1 MIQNL
6 TQNLT
11 QNITQNFDYITVFT
25 KIKDK
30 EHYIYYLVE
39 LNTINNQQQ
48 IQQIIDSNP
57 NEILIN
63 QNEIEL
69 LKSNLQN
76 SQNYIIY
83 GNKMNMKSAFYSNSQ
98 NIFQKC
104 DIKNIN
110 RIERFHI
117 VTKENFNIE
126 TLDLMTMKIYEKLP
140 QCFKNYSI
148 DDISLYPKVLNI
160 KEIKYFNKQEK
171 LGFDEQDIQ
180 MYEKY
185 FYNTGREP
193 TNMELLDLSQSNSE
207 HSRHW
212 FFNGKMEI
220 VEFNK
225 NKNKYERPYI
235 NFKSLFDYVKKPLK
249 MNDTG
254 SIIAFKDNSSVIEGY
269 DINYLYPEP
278 NTNLHKY
285 KSKNLGF
292 DILLTAE
299 THNFPTGIAPFEG
312 ATTGTGGRLRDVFAT
327 GRGGLMIAGT
337 AGYCVGNLLLDDY
350 ELDYEEN
357 ISNKLDVKLKGWKIL
372 IEASNGASDY
382 GNKIGEPL
390 ILGFTRSYGQTM
402 LCEYNNEQ
410 TQNEERIEW
419 IKPIMFSGGIG
430 SIYQNHTSKKTPMPN
445 MLIVRAGGPAYRI
458 GLGGGAASST
468 EQKNNNTDDD
478 SYHNAVQRGN
488 AEMENRLYKF
498 LRSCIENFDSNPI
511 LVVHDQGAGGPAN
524 VTKEIVE
531 PCGGIVDLNN
541 LNLGDNT
548 LSSIE
553 KWVSEFQESIT
564 FLINVKDINKIKEI
578 AKRESID
585 LEFFGYTTNSGKIE
599 VIDTSKDTLKNNIN
613 VSKSL
618 VNKRPEN
625 LLELDVHEINN
636 VKKKKY
642 TLTEKK
648 YNILEPISK
657 YINIED
663 DSKQLEN
670 LIKKVFSLISV
681 GSKRFL
687 VNKVDRSVSGLI
699 VQQQTC
705 GYNQLPVS
713 DYGLTLLSSQNKSG
727 IATSIGEQP
736 IKSLLDV
743 ENMVSLTIG
752 EMLTN
757 LMFVKIRS
765 FENIK
770 CSGNWMWAPKIENE
784 GYLLF
789 KAVRKLSKILV
800 ELGIAID
807 GGKDS
812 LSMCTK
818 GFNDEYIKSPR
829 TLVMS
834 SYVGVDDVDYRL
846 TPDLKKVGNKLLYID
861 LGNNNNRISGSALL
875 NVYNLI
881 GCNDDVPNIDNLNH
895 LYQIKDVFKI
905 VQKYIQSIYN
915 KDKIIYSGHD
925 RSDGGLI
932 TTILEMAFSG
942 NKAVKLDLN
951 INKEHIIDYLFNEEL
966 GIVLEVDNVS
976 YVSLF
981 ERLMDI
987 APVSIIGEVIE
998 GENIIININNNSQDE
1013 TKNETQNETQNET
1026 ILNYSMHKLHEYWEK
1041 TSYNLDKKQTNIN
1054 CVNQEYNNLS
1064 NRKELNYRSSI
1075 YNEYLKN
1082 NILYDYEKYNSYN
1095 NLDYLYLKSKKVV
1108 GVIREEGSNG
1118 EKEMA
1123 ACFYNAGFKVL
1134 DITTNDLLNNP
1145 YVIRDLDI
1153 IAFVGGF
1160 TYSDTFGSATGW
1172 YNVLKSNTIL
1182 YQELI
1187 NFRNDKTKYALG
1199 ICNGFQLLTL
1209 LGWFDDIETEINTQ
1223 LTQQQT
1229 TPQQIKLKIRLTQN
1243 NSQRFESRFNN
1254 IKIYKNNSVF
1264 LHNMEDNVLGVWSS
1278 HGEGKICFYDS
1289 NTDTSLE
1296 NNNAIMEIIEK
1307 YVPFKYIDDNEN
1319 NTILYPYNPNGSY
1332 NGFASLSSKDGRILG
1347 MMPHAERTFLKNNW
1361 AYIPP
1366 NLFNNNSKYS
1376 PWFIMFLNTH

>member
-1 MIQNL
+1 MF
-6 TQNLT
+6 

-30 EHYIYYLVE
+30 EHYIYYLIE
-39 LNTINNQQQ
+39 LNTVINQTQ
-48 IQQIIDSNP
+48 IEEIINSNP

-63 QNEIEL
+63 HNEIEL
-69 LKSNLQN
+69 LKSNLEN
-76 SQNYIIY
+76 SQKYIIY
-83 GNKMNMKSAFYSNSQ
+83 GNKMNMKSTFYSNSQ

-117 VTKENFNIE
+117 VKKEHFNIE
-126 TLDLMTMKIYEKLP
+126 TLDLMTMKTYDKLP
-140 QCFKNYSI
+140 QYFKNYSI
-148 DDISLYPKVLNI
+148 NDVSLYPKVLNI
-160 KEIKYFNKQEK
+160 KDISVFNKNEN
-171 LGFDEQDIQ
+171 LGFDAQDIQ
-180 MYEKY
+180 NYESY
-185 FYNTGREP
+185 FSMLGRAP

-220 VEFNK
+220 VEFDKENNEYK
-225 NKNKYERPYI
+225 RPYI
-235 NFKSLFDYVKKPLK
+235 NCKSLFDYVKRPLK
-249 MNDTG
+249 HNNTG

-278 NTNLHKY
+278 NTNLHNY
-285 KSKNLGF
+285 KSKNCIF

-312 ATTGTGGRLRDVFAT
+312 ATTGTGGRLRDVLAT

-357 ISNKLDVKLKGWKIL
+357 ISDRLDVKLKGWKIL

-402 LCEYNNEQ
+402 LCEYNNEI

-430 SIYQNHTSKKTPMPN
+430 SIYKNHTTKKTPKPN

-468 EQKNNNTDDD
+468 EQNNND
-478 SYHNAVQRGN
+478 SNAMNDYHNAVQRGN

-498 LRSCIENFDSNPI
+498 LRSCIENFDNNPI
-511 LVVHDQGAGGPAN
+511 LVIHDQGAGGPAN

-553 KWVSEFQESIT
+553 KWISEFQESVT
-564 FLINVKDINKIKEI
+564 FLVNVKDIKRIKEI
-578 AKRESID
+578 AKRESVD
-585 LEFFGYTTNSGKIE
+585 LEFFGFTTNSGKIE
-599 VIDTSKDTLKNNIN
+599 VIDTAKDTLQNNID
-613 VSKSL
+613 VSKS
-618 VNKRPEN
+618 VVYKRPEN
-625 LLELDVHEINN
+625 LLELGVHEINN
-636 VKKKKY
+636 ISRKKY
-642 TLTEKK
+642 KLIEKK
-648 YNILEPISK
+648 CNILEPLSK
-657 YINIED
+657 YINIEED
-663 DSKQLEN
+663 AKHLEK
-670 LIKKVFSLISV
+670 LIKKVFSLVSV

-713 DYGLTLLSSQNKSG
+713 DYGLTLLSSQDKCG

-736 IKSLLDV
+736 IKSLLNI
-743 ENMVSLTIG
+743 ENMVVLTVG

-765 FENIK
+765 FEDIK
-770 CSGNWMWAPKIENE
+770 CSGNWMMAPKIENE

-789 KAVRKLSKILV
+789 KAAKKLSNILI

-812 LSMCTK
+812 LSMCSK

-834 SYVGVDDVDYRL
+834 SYVGVDNVDYRL
-846 TPDLKKVGNKLLYID
+846 TPDLKKIGNKLLYIN

-895 LYQIKDVFKI
+895 LYQIKDVFQLI
-905 VQKYIQSIYN
+905 QKYIQNIYSKN
-915 KDKIIYSGHD
+915 KIIYSGHD

-932 TTILEMAFSG
+932 TTVLEMAFSG
-942 NKAVKLDLN
+942 NKAVRLDLD
-951 INKEHIIDYLFNEEL
+951 ISKEHIIDYLFNEEL
-966 GIVLEVDNVS
+966 GIVLEVDAEKYETLVKKLN
-976 YVSLF
+976 
-981 ERLMDI
+981 DI
-987 APVSIIGEVIE
+987 IQVSIIGTVIE
-998 GENIIININNNSQDE
+998 GENIIININ
-1013 TKNETQNETQNET
+1013 KNPENDTQNDTQNETL
-1026 ILNYSMHKLHEYWEK
+1026 LNYSMHELHEYWEK
-1041 TSYNLDKKQTNIN
+1041 TSYYLDKKQTNID
-1054 CVNQEYNNLS
+1054 CVYQEYNNLY

-1075 YNEYLKN
+1075 YNEYLNN
-1082 NILYDYEKYNSYN
+1082 NILYNYEKYNSYN
-1095 NLDYLYLKSKKVV
+1095 NFDYLYLKSKKVV
-1108 GVIREEGSNG
+1108 GIIREEGSNG

-1123 ACFYNAGFKVL
+1123 SCFYNAGFKVL
-1134 DITTNDLLNNP
+1134 DITTNDLLTNP
-1145 YVIRDLDI
+1145 YIIRDLDI

-1160 TYSDTFGSATGW
+1160 TYSDTFGSASGW
-1172 YNVLKSNTIL
+1172 YNVLKSNNIL

-1223 LTQQQT
+1223 LIQQQI

-1254 IKIYKNNSVF
+1254 IKVYKNNSVF

-1278 HGEGKICFYDS
+1278 HGEGKISFYDS
-1289 NTDTSLE
+1289 NTNTSLE
-1296 NNNAIMEIIEK
+1296 NNNTVMNIIEK

-1332 NGFASLSSKDGRILG
+1332 SGFASLSSKDGRILG
-1347 MMPHAERTFLKNNW
+1347 MMPHAERSLLKNNW
-1361 AYIPP
+1361 AYIPV

-1376 PWFIMFLNTH
+1376 PWFIMFLNVH